1 MKRLIAGV
9 TAAAALMAPLT
20 AHEVAAFGFGREG
33 PAFGHFWSS
42 AERAAPAPT
51 SPGQFAVGATFSGE
65 TWFSSP
71 PTTSEIFG
79 FLCNVA
85 TAAAINE
92 RDYIVGTLNNSYS
105 THNLKAYKNASLN
118 TQTNAPFPFT
128 FTPRDSETEIGGF
141 RFGSQYWT
149 GSRTEAITAYDEF
162 DAMRA
167 DAFASDAARHYSTP
181 LPDSRSPVNPTIA
194 ETSARNGVVSKST
207 TPFSGVSIVDGDPGS
222 HVDTLTRSSG
232 GALSGTG
239 LSDSNPAAAS
249 ITTKL
254 QALIFTPSRPAS
266 PTETLPLSVS
276 SSAGTSASDSA
287 TIVTTINAAPAE
299 TSFAAPT
306 GSFTPV
312 NFKGV
317 NISGAEDNYPSPN
330 QFNYLYPQNIELDYF
345 AEKGMGLIRMPVTI
359 RRLQPASYGPL
370 DPAAIIRTDGLIGRP
385 DEPAA
390 ASNAAVGAQTNLAAI
405 KRILDH
411 AFTKGMYVII
421 DLHDY
426 GGIKDTL
433 NGNLTRL
440 IGSDSEGT
448 NQFVDFV
455 TRLTTKFKNYPNVIW
470 GLMNEPHV
478 QSAPDWKNGAVA
490 AVNAIASI
498 TTSQLVLIPGSGF
511 DGAHSWTAA
520 GNAAAWAGYTPP
532 AGLQVAFEMHQY
544 LDFNNS
550 GQHTTVVAGYGAI
563 ALDLPTS
570 GLATTW
576 ARANGFKLF
585 LGETG
590 WSFSD
595 RQSSGGVPSTEGAAV
610 MNYMTT
616 NSDVWMGWSYWLGG
630 SSALY
635 GAWNALSPVPYI
647 FSSVPAGY
655 PTGPFTDAPQMS
667 ILTNNL
673 NFLLNRD
680 LDPAS
685 NDNDPMWLEKAA

>member
-1 MKRLIAGV
+1 LIASV
-9 TAAAALMAPLT
+9 TTAAALMGSSLT
-20 AHEVAAFGFGREG
+20 AQEVAAFGFGRDG

-42 AERAAPAPT
+42 TERAAPAPT
-51 SPGQFAVGATFSGE
+51 PPGQFAVGATVSRENRFPSL
-65 TWFSSP
+65 
-71 PTTSEIFG
+71 PTTSESFK
-79 FLCNVA
+79 FLRNVA
-85 TAAAINE
+85 TAAAVNE
-92 RDYIVGTLNNSYS
+92 RDYIVGRLNNSYS
-105 THNLKAYKNASLN
+105 THNLKAYKNGSLN
-118 TQTNAPFPFT
+118 TQTYSRCPFT

-141 RFGSQYWT
+141 RFGSKYCTSSW
-149 GSRTEAITAYDEF
+149 TEAITAYGEF
-162 DAMRA
+162 DARRA
-167 DAFASDAARHYSTP
+167 DAFASETARHYSTP

-194 ETSARNGVVSKST
+194 ETSARNCVVSKST
-207 TPFSGVSIVDGDPGS
+207 TPFSGLSIVDGDPGS
-222 HVDTLTRSSG
+222 HVDTLTKSSG
-232 GALSGTG
+232 GPLSGTG

-254 QALIFTPSRPAS
+254 QALMFTPAS
-266 PTETLPLSVS
+266 PIETLPSVS
-276 SSAGTSASDSA
+276 SSAGTSARDNA

-345 AEKGMGLIRMPVTI
+345 AEKGMGLIRIPVTI

-370 DPAAIIRTDGLIGRP
+370 DPAAIIRADGLIGRP

-411 AFTKGMYVII
+411 ALAKGMYVTI

-478 QSAPDWKNGAVA
+478 QSASDWKIGAVA

-498 TTSQLVLIPGSGF
+498 TTAQLVLIPGSGF

-544 LDFNNS
+544 LDFNDS

-563 ALDLPTS
+563 ALNLPTS

-595 RQSSGGVPSTEGAAV
+595 RQSSGGVPSTEGAAL

-647 FSSVPAGY
+647 FSAVPAGY